1 METGAGQS
9 PETPTAAPSPESP
22 SPDASPS
29 PIEGGATVAAA
40 ESELGTI
47 LVDGEG
53 RTLYVFLND
62 SGGESTCYEE
72 CADNW
77 PALETDGNPQIG
89 EGADTSLLGTT
100 ERDDGTLQV
109 TYDQMPLYHFAGDE
123 SPGDTNGQGI
133 GDVWYVVSPEGEPI
147 QG

>member
-1 METGAGQS
+1 MDTEAVQ
-9 PETPTAAPSPESP
+9 SPESP
-22 SPDASPS
+22 SPEATSPS
-29 PIEGGATVAAA
+29 PMEDGPTVESA
-40 ESELGTI
+40 ESDLGTI

-62 SGGESTCYEE
+62 SGGESTCYDD
-72 CADNW
+72 CAESW
-77 PALETDGNPQIG
+77 PALETDGDPQAG

-100 ERDDGTLQV
+100 ERDDGSLQV
-109 TYDQMPLYHFAGDE
+109 AYDQMPLYYFAGDE
-123 SPGDTNGQGI
+123 APGDTNGQGI